1 MAATESRHTHETL
14 ENGMTFVVEQTD
26 DSWRVAVEGQLV
38 VTNRQEFKD
47 VVLAAVE
54 QGADRV
60 LVDFSRTDYIDSS
73 GLGALVSL
81 NKRIRERGGAL
92 RLAALNEDLRT
103 LFELTRLDT
112 LFELHDSVAD
122 AVASF

>member
-1 MAATESRHTHETL
+1 
-14 ENGMTFVVEQTD
+14 MTFVVEQTE
-26 DSWRVAVEGQLV
+26 DSWRVAIHGQLV

-54 QGADRV
+54 QGAQRV
-60 LVDFSRTDYIDSS
+60 LVDFSETGYIDSS

-81 NKRIRERGGAL
+81 NKRIRERGGEL